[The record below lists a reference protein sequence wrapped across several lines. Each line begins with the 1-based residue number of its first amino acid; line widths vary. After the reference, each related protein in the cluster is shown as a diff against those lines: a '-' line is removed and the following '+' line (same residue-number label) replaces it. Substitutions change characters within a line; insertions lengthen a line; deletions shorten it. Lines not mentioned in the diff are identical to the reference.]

1 MYELNLIPASLAVI
15 TVNDDK
21 NSSVTYQPLN
31 AGIPR
36 HIANVAGFHYIP
48 NYSVNVRSDNR
59 YIACSKPTIKAH
71 KSLEKVVAFLGDNKN
86 GRTSKMGVGESAII
100 EYLVEDGEEIHDGGE
115 VMVYYETKWSHP
127 LHASDETQFV
137 TLRSSH
143 LKANDQIKAFSSV
156 NISSGICLFSQ
167 EHLGCLCGE
176 SAVLPNSEF
185 ALLETPPPSI
195 NWPTMYEIESLV
207 RLSNTIANVVST
219 LPASLDVTVTLDIPR
234 VQYYAFQLDL
244 YARGLCSRESVNS
257 WLETIDKRHD
267 QLASV
272 FQTVTRDALHRRG
285 VDRDNVKVELSSGLE
300 LLVPYIRKA
309 IDHGNSR
316 ALSVENLLQQ
326 LLVNDPLFREYYEHL
341 PQSQR
346 SAQILVDLCFASYTF
361 QLLRPVFQRV
371 HESRTLGVP
380 KDSLKRQ
387 LLINIDNITE
397 TRIYTQAEKIL
408 KEYQKKHS
416 SVISPLLLGMFPREL
431 VFTAMNTGR
440 TSLYL
445 GNIGH
450 SFYDGPEGATNT
462 VNPSDVVAE
471 VYGAE
476 VTRNVVGRMMQ
487 EGMFEMSSKSAMS
500 DGSEILGKGDEAG
513 LQMAERD
520 SKDGLPKRSK
530 HRLEGCE
537 KS

>member
-1 MYELNLIPASLAVI
+1 MDEFNPMPTSLAVV

-21 NSSVTYQPLN
+21 NSSVSYQLLN
-31 AGIPR
+31 ADIPR

-48 NYSVNVRSDNR
+48 DYPVTDNR
-59 YIACSKPTIKAH
+59 YIACSKPIINSHKA
-71 KSLEKVVAFLGDNKN
+71 LEKVVAFLGGNKN
-86 GRTSKMGVGESAII
+86 GRTSKVAVGESVIV
-100 EYLVEDGEEIHDGGE
+100 EYLENGGKETQDVAE
-115 VMVYYETKWSHP
+115 VMVYHETKWSHP
-127 LHASDETQFV
+127 LHASDETQFI
-137 TLRSSH
+137 TLRSSS
-143 LKANDQIKAFSSV
+143 LKSNVKIEDISSV

-176 SAVLPNSEF
+176 SAALPNSEF

-219 LPASLDVTVTLDIPR
+219 LPASLDVTITLDIPR

-272 FQTVTRDALHRRG
+272 FQTITRDALHRRG
-285 VDRDNVKVELSSGLE
+285 VDRDNVKIELSSGLE

-326 LLVNDPLFREYYEHL
+326 LLANDPLFREHYNKF
-341 PQSQR
+341 QS
-346 SAQILVDLCFASYTF
+346 STKILVDLCFASYTF
-361 QLLRPVFQRV
+361 QLLRPVFQRDY
-371 HESRTLGVP
+371 ESRMPDVP
-380 KDSLKRQ
+380 KDSVKRQ
-387 LLINIDNITE
+387 LLINIDNTTE
-397 TRIYTQAEKIL
+397 SRIYSQAEKIL
-408 KEYQKKHS
+408 KEYQKKKHHS
-416 SVISPLLLGMFPREL
+416 GLSPLLIGMFPREL
-431 VFTAMNTGR
+431 VFTALNTGR
-440 TSLYL
+440 TSLYV

-450 SFYDGPEGATNT
+450 SLYDGPEGTTNT

-476 VTRNVVGRMMQ
+476 VTRSVVGRMMQ
-487 EGMFEMSSKSAMS
+487 EGMFEMSSKSAISDESSSSDRSLDKS
-500 DGSEILGKGDEAG
+500 DGEG
-513 LQMAERD
+513 LQVSEWD
-520 SKDGLPKRSK
+520 SSDEPPKRSK

>member
-1 MYELNLIPASLAVI
+1 MDEFNSIPTNLAVI
-15 TVNDDK
+15 TVNDNK
-21 NSSVTYQPLN
+21 NSSVSYQPLN
-31 AGIPR
+31 TGIPR
-36 HIANVAGFHYIP
+36 HIANVAGFHHIP
-48 NYSVNVRSDNR
+48 DHSVNVRSDNL
-59 YIACSKPTIKAH
+59 YNACSKPTTKAH
-71 KSLEKVVAFLGDNKN
+71 KSLEKVVAFLSDNKS
-86 GRTSKMGVGESAII
+86 GQTSKMGVGESVII
-100 EYLVEDGEEIHDGGE
+100 EYLAEDGEEIHDAGE
-115 VMVYYETKWSHP
+115 VMVYHETKWSHP
-127 LHASDETQFV
+127 LHASDETQFI
-137 TLRSSH
+137 TLRSSC
-143 LKANDQIKAFSSV
+143 LRGNDKIEAFSSV

-176 SAVLPNSEF
+176 SAALPDSEF
-185 ALLETPPPSI
+185 VVLTKPPPSI
-195 NWPTMYEIESLV
+195 SWPTMYEIESLV

-219 LPASLDVTVTLDIPR
+219 LPASLDITITLDIPR

-244 YARGLCSRESVNS
+244 YARGLCSRESANS
-257 WLETIDKRHD
+257 WLETINKRHD

-272 FQTVTRDALHRRG
+272 FQTTTRDALHRRG
-285 VDRDNVKVELSSGLE
+285 VERDNVKIELSSGLE
-300 LLVPYIRKA
+300 LLVPHIRKA
-309 IDHGNSR
+309 IDHGNAR

-326 LLVNDPLFREYYEHL
+326 LLANDPLFREYYEHL
-341 PQSQR
+341 AQSQR

-371 HESRTLGVP
+371 HESRTPGVP
-380 KDSLKRQ
+380 KNSAKRQ

-397 TRIYTQAEKIL
+397 SRIYTQAEKIL

-416 SVISPLLLGMFPREL
+416 SVINPLLLGMFPREL

-440 TSLYL
+440 TSLYV

-450 SFYDGPEGATNT
+450 SIYDGPEGTTNT

-476 VTRNVVGRMMQ
+476 VTRSVVGRMMQ
-487 EGMFEMSSKSAMS
+487 EGMFEMSSKPAIS
-500 DGSEILGKGDEAG
+500 DGSSLSGGVLGKGDGAG
-513 LQMAERD
+513 LQMAEWD
-520 SKDGLPKRSK
+520 SRSK